1 MISTPAI
8 SKITVLHKG
17 IVIKYWTKS
26 EITTHAVF
34 VIPKQTIILTL
45 IGSLQ
50 PTKNT
55 VTKVNT
61 ILTIKTKMKQITN
74 YLLIK

>member
-1 MISTPAI
+1 MLYTNKISMISTPGI

-26 EITTHAVF
+26 KITTHAVF

-50 PTKNT
+50 TTKIN
-55 VTKVNT
+55 
-61 ILTIKTKMKQITN
+61 Q
-74 YLLIK
+74 

>member
-1 MISTPAI
+1 MVTTLLYCATPELPVVY
-8 SKITVLHKG
+8 KQNIT
-17 IVIKYWTKS
+17 
-26 EITTHAVF
+26 
-34 VIPKQTIILTL
+34 IPKQTIILTL